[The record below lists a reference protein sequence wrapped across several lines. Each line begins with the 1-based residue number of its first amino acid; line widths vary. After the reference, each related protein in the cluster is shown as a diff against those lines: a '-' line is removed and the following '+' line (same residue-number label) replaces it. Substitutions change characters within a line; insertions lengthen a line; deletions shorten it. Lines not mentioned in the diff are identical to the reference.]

1 MSNFDF
7 NDPQYQLTPVE
18 KRLYNFQRDQE
29 SGVFKDLTSE
39 ALFDTEDGL
48 SDWLGWRSGVLG
60 ATGIRLGFAL
70 NDAADSYWHNS
81 INGPLNLTGK
91 FEDLTNDESRLL
103 WAEGN
108 NPESI
113 EKDLETV
120 EDDDLAWILDSQDYR
135 TYRSRLN
142 FYRMGTPE
150 AQERASTGAYI
161 GAIALD
167 VLPFIAA
174 GPVTTSVGL
183 VGTGGRMAAATAG
196 VTMNTASTLA
206 TAARTASQQI
216 GRLEL
221 TGRFAAVGLVETA
234 VYLAAK
240 EGIDPNYDPEVSELV
255 YQATFGAGV
264 GGLVGG
270 AMLGRMMLRQN
281 FSQINRLSQQ
291 VRTAVTPAGT
301 IGPVEAAAIK
311 GGLPAAPAAAATEAA
326 ATVAT
331 APAAAATE
339 AAAVAAQPVRDA
351 LFDQAVELTIRT
363 GRPSVSRLRQELG
376 IGYSRA
382 GRIIEQMEEA
392 KVIGAHRGSAP
403 REVLMTMDD
412 WLRVKSGAPEPTS
425 APAPATPPPP
435 VPPAPPVS
443 PPAQPP
449 VPPVPPPVP
458 PVPPPVLGGP
468 GTWFSWVPRA
478 DWLDSL
484 PFFGRALN
492 QSVRGLKEQNNAA
505 RLVPWLVFFGRRDL
519 GTAQGLTLF
528 ERGLFEVNQL
538 GSNLI
543 RGYKRAWIR
552 YAVGNGSVN
561 VPGTIPGIRGRA
573 LGWVRGMGRRNGFDR
588 AVADQVRTGAMN
600 SPLDAINQG
609 ARVVRD
615 ILRQAHNAAFE
626 AGVRGFT
633 AGGIMN
639 YFPRV
644 WRMDAIRQ
652 LVNAPDGTLDP
663 NGLERLRLIVRA
675 AIDRG
680 GNRRV
685 VIDGVEEVFTGDI
698 DEASRAFAT
707 RLSDLARSSADTEIL
722 QHEQALQDAL
732 ESLLGPV
739 KGVGTSPTPY
749 GRSRIILDE
758 ILSTDIGVDSLG
770 LGRTTLSIADL
781 VENDILSVLNKYLT
795 SVQGAIN
802 ESRFVATFAD
812 HLEAEGVFAASV
824 RGAPAEFARPTTVA
838 EIRSLLAKLGPTPS
852 KDYYQAFDNLMQAL
866 RMQPLDTGAPFG
878 LATTSLVARTIMY
891 TAKGGNFAISNFGEL
906 YRTTARLG
914 LKRMLTQLGSAFEGL
929 NNWRNFD
936 APVNNFAALIGQWFD
951 PASDRLRGALI
962 GTTDSASQEVTAASR
977 AGRAVQRS
985 ALRTGRAYSDVSLTA
1000 PVTAMTQNLTAAA
1013 TVQHLWDVAN
1023 RGAARLDESTVRLLG
1038 LTTQQYDNM
1047 IAFVGSGATT
1057 RRSWLGTQRVV
1068 DIPTLQAN
1076 PDMMNLMRL
1085 FVRRSVA
1092 NNIQDFATA
1101 GDFAPQMFSWWAKF
1115 LFQFKTFNIKGVDN
1129 FLFAN
1134 ISRLRR
1140 GNNQTRLNVGREI
1153 GTMLVM
1159 TGLVKYAMNANQVR
1173 QLHNRGRH
1181 KEAEDLAN
1189 KRLGVE
1195 GFIKGALTGPAEFW
1209 PFMQT
1214 ADIVAQYG
1222 LKTDPV
1228 FNEFRMSGT
1237 SVLGAGSTFLGG
1249 SIGVFQDAV
1258 LPDREVTRD
1267 TVHTALGFVPLNN
1280 VVGVRDWFGV
1290 LEDEI
1295 VTEYQLRERQPRD

>member
-1 MSNFDF
+1 M
-7 NDPQYQLTPVE
+7 
-18 KRLYNFQRDQE
+18 
-29 SGVFKDLTSE
+29 
-39 ALFDTEDGL
+39 
-48 SDWLGWRSGVLG
+48 
-60 ATGIRLGFAL
+60 
-70 NDAADSYWHNS
+70 
-81 INGPLNLTGK
+81 
-91 FEDLTNDESRLL
+91 
-103 WAEGN
+103 
-108 NPESI
+108 
-113 EKDLETV
+113 
-120 EDDDLAWILDSQDYR
+120 
-135 TYRSRLN
+135 
-142 FYRMGTPE
+142 
-150 AQERASTGAYI
+150 
-161 GAIALD
+161 
-167 VLPFIAA
+167 
-174 GPVTTSVGL
+174 
-183 VGTGGRMAAATAG
+183 
-196 VTMNTASTLA
+196 
-206 TAARTASQQI
+206 
-216 GRLEL
+216 
-221 TGRFAAVGLVETA
+221 
-234 VYLAAK
+234 
-240 EGIDPNYDPEVSELV
+240 
-255 YQATFGAGV
+255 
-264 GGLVGG
+264 
-270 AMLGRMMLRQN
+270 
-281 FSQINRLSQQ
+281 
-291 VRTAVTPAGT
+291 
-301 IGPVEAAAIK
+301 
-311 GGLPAAPAAAATEAA
+311 
-326 ATVAT
+326 
-331 APAAAATE
+331 
-339 AAAVAAQPVRDA
+339 
-351 LFDQAVELTIRT
+351 
-363 GRPSVSRLRQELG
+363 
-376 IGYSRA
+376 
-382 GRIIEQMEEA
+382 
-392 KVIGAHRGSAP
+392 
-403 REVLMTMDD
+403 
-412 WLRVKSGAPEPTS
+412 
-425 APAPATPPPP
+425 
-435 VPPAPPVS
+435 
-443 PPAQPP
+443 
-449 VPPVPPPVP
+449 
-458 PVPPPVLGGP
+458 
-468 GTWFSWVPRA
+468 
-478 DWLDSL
+478 DSL

-538 GSNLI
+538 SGNLI
-543 RGYKRAWIR
+543 RGYKRAWVR

-561 VPGTIPGIRGRA
+561 VPGAIPGIRGRA
-573 LGWVRGMGRRNGFDR
+573 LGWVRGMGRRNEFDR

-600 SPLDAINQG
+600 SPLEAINQG
-609 ARVVRD
+609 AKVVRD

-633 AGGIMN
+633 SGGIMN

-652 LVNAPDGTLDP
+652 LVNTPDGTLDP
-663 NGLERLRLIVRA
+663 KGLERLRLIIRA
-675 AIDRG
+675 SMDRG

-732 ESLLGPV
+732 EGLLGPV

-770 LGRTTLSIADL
+770 LGRTNLSIADL
-781 VENDILSVLNKYLT
+781 VENDVLSVLNKYLT

-824 RGAPAEFARPTTVA
+824 GGAPAEFARPATVA

-866 RMQPLDTGAPFG
+866 RMEPLDTGAPFG
-878 LATTSLVARTIMY
+878 FATTSLVARTIMY
-891 TAKGGNFAISNFGEL
+891 TAKGGRFAISNFGEL

-914 LKRMLTQLGSAFEGL
+914 LKRVLTQMGASFEGL

-962 GTTDSASQEVTAASR
+962 GTSDSASQEITAASR

-985 ALRTGRAYSDVSLTA
+985 ALRTGRAYSDISLTA

-1038 LTTQQYDNM
+1038 LTARQYDDM

-1115 LFQFKTFNIKGVDN
+1115 MFQFKTFNIKGVDN
-1129 FLFAN
+1129 FLYAN

-1140 GNNQTRLNVGREI
+1140 GNNQTRLNVSKEI

-1159 TGLVKYAMNANQVR
+1159 TGLVKYALNANEVR
-1173 QLHNRGRH
+1173 QLHNQGRH
-1181 KEAEDLAN
+1181 KEAEELAN
-1189 KRLGVE
+1189 RRLGVE

-1209 PFMQT
+1209 PFMQIT
-1214 ADIVAQYG
+1214 DIVAQYG
-1222 LKTDPV
+1222 LKTEPV

-1237 SVLGAGSTFLGG
+1237 SVLGAGFTFLEGAT
-1249 SIGVFQDAV
+1249 SVIQDV
-1258 LPDREVTRD
+1258 ILPGREVTRD
-1267 TVHTALGFVPLNN
+1267 TVHTALGFVPYNTML
-1280 VVGVRDWFGV
+1280 GVRDWFGV

-1295 VTEYQLRERQPRD
+1295 VTEYQLREQQPRK